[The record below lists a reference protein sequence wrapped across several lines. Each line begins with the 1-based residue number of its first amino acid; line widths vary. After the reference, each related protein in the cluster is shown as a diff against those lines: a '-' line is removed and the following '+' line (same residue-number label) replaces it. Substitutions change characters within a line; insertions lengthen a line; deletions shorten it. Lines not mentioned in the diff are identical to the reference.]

1 MARDKASLN
10 IFWLKDD
17 SLEDFDDPQGLDVL
31 QQELIGPPQ
40 EAALAAFRDMAAGLS
55 SGTPADN

>member
-10 IFWLKDD
+10 IFWLRDD

-31 QQELIGPPQ
+31 QQELIGPQ
-40 EAALAAFRDMAAGLS
+40 EAALAAFRDVAAGLP